1 MVNLNGFLDPIRSE
15 AQIPALAAA
24 VVEKNRLIA
33 LGAVGKRR
41 VDRDDPLRRDDRFHI
56 GSCTKSMT
64 ATVIARLVE
73 MGKID
78 WQSMVAEVLPE
89 IRKSVRREYWKVTIE
104 QLLTHRSGLPED
116 HTPHPQ
122 VFPKLWS
129 LSAKQRLQA
138 AEVILQQAPVA
149 EPGVKTVY
157 SNGGYLVAGAM
168 AEAVTG
174 MTWEEQMQQYLFR
187 PLGIKSA
194 GFGAPSDGPCGHRRI
209 ADGYLPVPPSPFA
222 DNPPV
227 LGPAGTVH
235 LSLPDWARY
244 AILHLRGA
252 LEENPPLLRRS
263 TFTHLHTPPDGSTYA
278 MGWAVARP
286 EWARGQV
293 LQHAGSNTMW
303 FAQIVL
309 VPAAQ
314 AGFLIATNA
323 GDEKAMDAVRRVAT
337 ALRLQYIQ

>member
-1 MVNLNGFLDPIRSE
+1 MCNLNELLDPIRCE
-15 AQIPALAAA
+15 AKVPALAAA
-24 VVEKNRLIA
+24 VIQKNRLVA

-41 VDRDDPLRRDDRFHI
+41 ADRDDPIHRDDRFHI

-64 ATVIARLVE
+64 ATLIARLVE
-73 MGKID
+73 MGRLD
-78 WQSMVAEVLPE
+78 WGSMVAEVLPD
-89 IRKSVRREYWKVTIE
+89 IRKSIRREYWKVTIE
-104 QLLTHRSGLPED
+104 QLLIHRSGLPED
-116 HTPHPQ
+116 RTPHPQ

-138 AEVILQQAPVA
+138 AEAILQQEPVA
-149 EPGVKTVY
+149 KPGEKTVY
-157 SNGGYLVAGAM
+157 SNGGYVVAGAM

-174 MTWEEQMQQYLFR
+174 KVWEEWMQEHLFR

-194 GFGAPSDGPCGHRRI
+194 GFGAPADGAWGHRSG
-209 ADGYLPVPPSPFA
+209 AGGYLPVPPSPFA

-252 LEENPPLLRRS
+252 SEEDPPLLGQS
-263 TFTHLHTPPDGSTYA
+263 TFARLHTPPDDSAYA
-278 MGWAVARP
+278 MGWGVAKP
-286 EWARGQV
+286 AWAKGQV

-303 FAQIVL
+303 FAQILL
-309 VPAAQ
+309 VPNAR
-314 AGFLIATNA
+314 AGFLVAANA
-323 GDEKAMDAVRRVAT
+323 ADEKAIDAVRRAMT
-337 ALRLQYIQ
+337 AIREKSLK

>member
-1 MVNLNGFLDPIRSE
+1 MVNLNGLLDSIRSE
-15 AQIPALAAA
+15 SQIPAVAAA
-24 VVEKNRLIA
+24 VIQKNRLVA
-33 LGAVGKRR
+33 VGAVGKRR
-41 VDRDDPLRRDDRFHI
+41 ADRDDPIRRDDRFHL

-73 MGKID
+73 MDRIE
-78 WQSMVAEVLPE
+78 WQSMVAEVLPN
-89 IRKSVRREYWKVTIE
+89 IRKSIRREYWKVTIE

-129 LSAKQRLQA
+129 LSAKQRRQA
-138 AEVILQQAPVA
+138 AEIILQQEPVA
-149 EPGVKTVY
+149 QPGTKTVY

-174 MTWEEQMQQYLFR
+174 KTWEELMQQYLFR

-194 GFGAPSDGPCGHRRI
+194 GFGAPSEGPCGHRRS

-244 AILHLRGA
+244 ALLHLRGA
-252 LEENPPLLRRS
+252 QQENPLLLRKT

-278 MGWAVARP
+278 MGWAVTRT
-286 EWARGQV
+286 EWAKGQV
-293 LQHAGSNTMW
+293 LHHAGSNTMW
-303 FAQIVL
+303 FAHMVLLPDARAAVL
-309 VPAAQ
+309 V
-314 AGFLIATNA
+314 ATNA
-323 GDEKAMDAVRRVAT
+323 GDEKAIDAVRRVES
-337 ALRLQYIQ
+337 ALQSQYIR

>member
-1 MVNLNGFLDPIRSE
+1 MRNLAELLEPVRAE
-15 AQIPALAAA
+15 THVPALAAA
-24 VVEKNRLIA
+24 AIEKNRLVA

-41 VDRDDPLRRDDRFHI
+41 ADRDDPIRRDDRFHI

-64 ATVIARLVE
+64 ATLIARLVE
-73 MGKID
+73 MGKLD
-78 WQSMVAEVLPE
+78 WSSMVAEVLLD
-89 IRKSVRREYWKVTIE
+89 IRKSIRREYWKVTVV

-116 HTPHPQ
+116 RIPHPQ

-138 AEVILQQAPVA
+138 AEVILQQEPVSK
-149 EPGVKTVY
+149 PGEKTIY
-157 SNGGYLVAGAM
+157 SNGGYVVAGAI

-174 MTWEEQMQQYLFR
+174 KAWEELMREHLFL

-194 GFGAPSDGPCGHRRI
+194 GFGAPADGAWGHRSG
-209 ADGYLPVPPSPFA
+209 AGGYLPVPPSPFA

-252 LEENPPLLRRS
+252 SEEDPPLLGQS
-263 TFTHLHTPPDGSTYA
+263 TFARLHTPPDDSAYA
-278 MGWAVARP
+278 MGWGVAKP
-286 EWARGQV
+286 AWAKGQV

-303 FAQIVL
+303 FAQVLL
-309 VPAAQ
+309 VPNAR
-314 AGFLIATNA
+314 AGFLVAANA
-323 GDEKAMDAVRRVAT
+323 ADEKAIDAVRRAMT
-337 ALRLQYIQ
+337 AIREKSLK

>member
-1 MVNLNGFLDPIRSE
+1 MHSLNELLDPIHRE
-15 AQIPALAAA
+15 TGIPALAAA
-24 VVEKNRLIA
+24 VIQKNRLVA

-41 VDRDDPLRRDDRFHI
+41 ADRDDPIRPDDRFHI

-64 ATVIARLVE
+64 ATLIARLVE
-73 MGKID
+73 MGKMD
-78 WQSMVAEVLPE
+78 WQSMVAEVLPD
-89 IRKSVRREYWKVTIE
+89 IRKSIHREYWKVTIE

-116 HTPHPQ
+116 RSPHPQ

-138 AEVILQQAPVA
+138 AEVILQQ
-149 EPGVKTVY
+149 EPIAKPGEEIVY
-157 SNGGYLVAGAM
+157 SNGGYVVAGAVI
-168 AEAVTG
+168 ETVTG
-174 MTWEEQMQQYLFR
+174 KTWEESMQEHLFR

-194 GFGAPSDGPCGHRRI
+194 GFGAPVNGAWGHRPG
-209 ADGYLPVPPSPFA
+209 ADGYQPVPPSPFA

-244 AILHLRGA
+244 AILHLKGA
-252 LEENPPLLRRS
+252 TEKNPPLLSKS
-263 TFTHLHTPPDGSTYA
+263 TFARLHTPPDDTAYA
-278 MGWAVARP
+278 MGWGVAKP
-286 EWARGQV
+286 AWARGLV

-309 VPAAQ
+309 VPEARV
-314 AGFLIATNA
+314 GFLVATNA
-323 GDEKAMDAVRRVAT
+323 ADEKAIDAVRRAMT
-337 ALRLQYIQ
+337 AIREKALK

>member
-1 MVNLNGFLDPIRSE
+1 MHNLDTFLEPIRAE
-15 AQIPALAAA
+15 AKVPALAAA
-24 VVEKNRLIA
+24 VIQKNKLVA

-41 VDRDDPLRRDDRFHI
+41 ADRDDPIRHDDRFHI

-64 ATVIARLVE
+64 ATMIARLVE
-73 MGKID
+73 MDKLD
-78 WQSMVAEVLPE
+78 WGSMVAEVLPAL
-89 IRKSVRREYWKVTIE
+89 RKKVRREYWKVTLE

-116 HTPHPQ
+116 RVPHPQ
-122 VFPKLWS
+122 VFPRLWS

-138 AEVILQQAPVA
+138 AEVMLQQEPVA
-149 EPGVKTVY
+149 APGEKTVY
-157 SNGGYLVAGAM
+157 SNGGYVIAAAM

-174 MTWEEQMQQYLFR
+174 KTWEELMDELLFR

-194 GFGAPSDGPCGHRRI
+194 GFGAPATGAWGHRSGV
-209 ADGYLPVPPSPFA
+209 DGYLPVPPSPFA

-235 LSLPDWARY
+235 LSLSDWAHY

-252 LEENPPLLRRS
+252 VEKNPPVLREE
-263 TFTHLHTPPDGSTYA
+263 TFAKLHTPPEDGTYA
-278 MGWAVARP
+278 MGWGIARP
-286 EWARGQV
+286 TWVPGRV

-309 VPAAQ
+309 VPDAQ
-314 AGFLIATNA
+314 AGFLITTNA
-323 GDEKAMDAVRRVAT
+323 ADEKAINAVRRVVDIVRT
-337 ALRLQYIQ
+337 RYIR